1 MLKKIKKLLRVHKD
15 YKTAIG
21 WSIPNIKGI
30 NLFPCMHKTLME
42 DEFNASIEHQCELNS
57 NMQEVVRVDVM
68 KLLDAN
74 IFYSISNSC
83 NGESSTG
90 CVYKK
95 KDHGGSKRKQ

>member
-1 MLKKIKKLLRVHKD
+1 
-15 YKTAIG
+15 
-21 WSIPNIKGI
+21 
-30 NLFPCMHKTLME
+30 ME

-74 IFYSISNSC
+74 IFYSISNIC

-95 KDHGGSKRKQ
+95 KDHGGSKRKQWAHSKAYNEGSFSPLFIWSSLVVP